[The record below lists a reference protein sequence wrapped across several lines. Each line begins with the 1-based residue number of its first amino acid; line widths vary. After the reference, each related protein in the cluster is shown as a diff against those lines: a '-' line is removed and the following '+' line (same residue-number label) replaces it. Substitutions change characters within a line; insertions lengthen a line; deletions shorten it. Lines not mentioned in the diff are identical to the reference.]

1 LAAFCG
7 DLSGTVG
14 RASCRSFGGL
24 SSSALPGR
32 RGKRRGAEAMSSP
45 LEASRAPRRQQAVP
59 FLAPPSGSLQTK
71 EAHHANSRFTSA
83 QLIGLQRPVP
93 GQNRAPGRLHKRLS
107 GTSSKNKKMRR
118 TRGTRDRRLGLVF
131 WTNQGVAD

>member
-1 LAAFCG
+1 MAAFACPG
-7 DLSGTVG
+7 SGHG
-14 RASCRSFGGL
+14 HF
-24 SSSALPGR
+24 GR
-32 RGKRRGAEAMSSP
+32 RRLPSMTLFGSP
-45 LEASRAPRRQQAVP
+45 CPAVPQKSYVSRAPRRQQAVP